1 MISLKKDLSK
11 IVELYYKKESKEN
24 LSSHLRIVHPSKS
37 KGDDEFGYYNNWV
50 L

>member
-1 MISLKKDLSK
+1 MSFKKNLSK
-11 IVELYYKKESKEN
+11 IAELYYKKEDKRSKDT
-24 LSSHLRIVHPSKS
+24 SSLRIVHPYKS